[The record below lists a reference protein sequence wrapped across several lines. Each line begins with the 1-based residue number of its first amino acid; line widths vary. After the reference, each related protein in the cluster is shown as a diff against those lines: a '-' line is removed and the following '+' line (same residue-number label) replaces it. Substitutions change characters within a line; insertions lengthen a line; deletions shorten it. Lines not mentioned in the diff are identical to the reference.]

1 MIDNTAFKGTI
12 DFNTETQYRFQSLH
26 KYVISFRLCNDK
38 LYLLK
43 NICGK
48 KK

>member
-1 MIDNTAFKGTI
+1 MIGNSAFKGTI
-12 DFNTETQYRFQSLH
+12 DCNTETQYRFHPLH
-26 KYVISFRLCNDK
+26 KDVLSFRLCNDK

-43 NICGK
+43 NIYGK